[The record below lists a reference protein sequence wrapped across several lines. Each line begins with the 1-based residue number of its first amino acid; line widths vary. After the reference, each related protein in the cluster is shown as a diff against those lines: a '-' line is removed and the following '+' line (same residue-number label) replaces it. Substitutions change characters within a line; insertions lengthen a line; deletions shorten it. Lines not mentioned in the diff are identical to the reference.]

1 MRSIDSFTIQK
12 PRMFPVIVA
21 VDRSGSMSENGKIQ
35 AVNLALRNF
44 IESLKEES
52 NERAEIHLAV
62 FSFGG
67 ASSTCDL
74 PLSAVMGQLSI
85 SELLAVGATPLG
97 DVFQKVKKLIEDINL
112 IPRRAYR
119 PTLVLISDGQPN
131 DSWEEPMQ
139 ALIRD
144 GRSSKTFRFSLAIG
158 DDADKAMLGRFVSA
172 PEYLMSGGNA
182 RDIRKF
188 FRWVSMS
195 VTARLKSQS
204 PDMQQLP
211 APIPSDDTLDF

>member
-1 MRSIDSFTIQK
+1 MQSLDSFTIQK

-21 VDRSGSMSENGKIQ
+21 ADRSGSMTESGKIQ
-35 AVNLALRNF
+35 ALNLALRDF
-44 IESLKEES
+44 IISLKEES
-52 NERAEIHLAV
+52 NERAEIHLSI

-67 ASSTCDL
+67 ASVTCDL
-74 PLSAVMGQLSI
+74 PLSPVTGLQGI
-85 SELLAVGATPLG
+85 TELPAVGATPMG
-97 DVFQKVKKLIEDINL
+97 DAFKQVKTLIEDINL
-112 IPRRAYR
+112 VPHRAYR
-119 PTLVLISDGQPN
+119 PMLVLISDGQPN
-131 DSWEEPMQ
+131 DSWEEPLN

-144 GRSSKTFRFSLAIG
+144 GRSSKTFRFALAIG
-158 DDADKAMLGRFVSA
+158 DDADKTMLGRFVSA

>member
-1 MRSIDSFTIQK
+1 MQSLDSFTIQK

-21 VDRSGSMSENGKIQ
+21 ADRSGSMAESGKIQ
-35 AVNLALRNF
+35 ALNLALRDF
-44 IESLKEES
+44 IISMKEES
-52 NERAEIHLAV
+52 NERAEIYLSI

-67 ASSTCDL
+67 ASATCDVPPSSVTGLQIITEL
-74 PLSAVMGQLSI
+74 P
-85 SELLAVGATPLG
+85 AVGATPMG
-97 DVFQKVKKLIEDINL
+97 DAFKQVKTLIEDINL
-112 IPRRAYR
+112 IPHRAYR

-131 DSWEEPMQ
+131 DSWEEPMN

-144 GRSSKTFRFSLAIG
+144 GRSAKTFRFALAIG
-158 DDADKAMLGRFVSA
+158 DDADKTMLGRFVSS
-172 PEYLMSGGNA
+172 PEYLMSSGNA

-195 VTARLKSQS
+195 VAARLKSQS